1 MTRRESIVESV
12 RRSCVQG
19 QHEAGQLQR
28 VVLVAR
34 VASQGQP
41 AQQGA
46 ALESEVTA
54 VNGSSTVDSDND
66 EHHDSHEGAANPK
79 LRGRSLSH
87 AYGGF
92 GGFKS
97 ERAWRPR
104 RPSPRDEKK
113 DLAWKSSKRQQS
125 IGCGGPAGQIK
136 EDCPEVKHE
145 RIQVLQKELAALQ
158 SRSSGDSRHG
168 KVPRGKQ
175 QQNAGQY
182 TGGIPA

>member
-19 QHEAGQLQR
+19 QHEARQLQR

-41 AQQGA
+41 AQQGS

-79 LRGRSLSH
+79 LRGHTVIESYMPTGDSAGSSLSGR
-87 AYGGF
+87 GGQ
-92 GGFKS
+92 GG
-97 ERAWRPR
+97 R
-104 RPSPRDEKK
+104 
-113 DLAWKSSKRQQS
+113 
-125 IGCGGPAGQIK
+125 
-136 EDCPEVKHE
+136 V
-145 RIQVLQKELAALQ
+145 
-158 SRSSGDSRHG
+158 
-168 KVPRGKQ
+168 RG
-175 QQNAGQY
+175 
-182 TGGIPA
+182 TR